1 MTLDVGL
8 SLLEATEDAEITPQE
23 VGAITSSMLN
33 SAISGMV
40 VVLVMGMMVKFLG
53 EKSIAVG
60 AVEDVQEISGIAG
73 LARRI

>member
-23 VGAITSSMLN
+23 VGVIASSMLN

-40 VVLVMGMMVKFLG
+40 VVLVMGMMMKFLG
-53 EKSIAVG
+53 EKSIAVE
-60 AVEDVQEISGIAG
+60 AAEDVQEISGIAG